1 MFGMRGL
8 KIDVYILFN
17 SGQNRF
23 TNVGEGVSKMKKGW
37 RVSENGMMGVK
48 LPSEDYVLGVTRA
61 YVTFFF
67 YIYSA

>member
-23 TNVGEGVSKMKKGW
+23 FLGEGVSKMKKGG
-37 RVSENGMMGVK
+37 RVSEKGMVRVK